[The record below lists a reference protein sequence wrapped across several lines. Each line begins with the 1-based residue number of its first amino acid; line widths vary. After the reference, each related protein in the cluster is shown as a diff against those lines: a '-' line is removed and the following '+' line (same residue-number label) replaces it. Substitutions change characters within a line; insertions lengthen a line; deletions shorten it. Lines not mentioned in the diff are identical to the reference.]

1 MRLLT
6 LMEYC
11 LLIFFMGI
19 YLSATGFNAKDF
31 GLYIGLVLIYT
42 LVHIF
47 SKRFFTKAGQRK
59 SKDRIVSIRF
69 SHYRICVRFCSCDCD
84 HCFSAHAKLK
94 TTLL

>member
-19 YLSATGFNAKDF
+19 YLSATGFNARDF

-47 SKRFFTKAGQRK
+47 SKRLLQKRG
-59 SKDRIVSIRF
+59 KDNVKIGLFRSVVAITGSVFASVLAIVI
-69 SHYRICVRFCSCDCD
+69 IVTM
-84 HCFSAHAKLK
+84 L
-94 TTLL
+94 TPN

>member
-19 YLSATGFNAKDF
+19 YLSATGFTAKDF

-42 LVHIF
+42 LVHVF
-47 SKRFFTKAGQRK
+47 SKRFLQKHGKENVKIGLFRSVIAITGSVFA
-59 SKDRIVSIRF
+59 SVLAILIIVTMLT
-69 SHYRICVRFCSCDCD
+69 
-84 HCFSAHAKLK
+84 AN
-94 TTLL
+94 

>member
-19 YLSATGFNAKDF
+19 YLSATGFNASDF

-47 SKRFFTKAGQRK
+47 SKRFLQKRGKENHKIGLFRSVLAITGSVFA
-59 SKDRIVSIRF
+59 SVLAIVLI
-69 SHYRICVRFCSCDCD
+69 VTV
-84 HCFSAHAKLK
+84 L
-94 TTLL
+94 TPN

>member
-47 SKRFFTKAGQRK
+47 SKRFLRGKENQKIGLFRSVLAITGSVFA
-59 SKDRIVSIRF
+59 SVLAIVI
-69 SHYRICVRFCSCDCD
+69 IVTV
-84 HCFSAHAKLK
+84 L
-94 TTLL
+94 TPN

>member
-19 YLSATGFNAKDF
+19 YLSATGFTAKDF

-42 LVHIF
+42 LVHLF
-47 SKRFFTKAGQRK
+47 SKRFLQKRGKESQKIGLFQSVLTITGSVFA
-59 SKDRIVSIRF
+59 SVLAIVI
-69 SHYRICVRFCSCDCD
+69 I
-84 HCFSAHAKLK
+84 ATML
-94 TTLL
+94 